1 LVEIGCLKEGKIN
14 KMKKYTLNQIQDFK
28 DYLYYNL
35 QQGIFRGKMV
45 RRIIKNK
52 SWDKVDEMMQ
62 ESDAFSDALNQGGS

>member
-1 LVEIGCLKEGKIN
+1 
-14 KMKKYTLNQIQDFK
+14 MKKYTLNQIQDFK

-35 QQGIFRGKMV
+35 QQGTFRGKMV